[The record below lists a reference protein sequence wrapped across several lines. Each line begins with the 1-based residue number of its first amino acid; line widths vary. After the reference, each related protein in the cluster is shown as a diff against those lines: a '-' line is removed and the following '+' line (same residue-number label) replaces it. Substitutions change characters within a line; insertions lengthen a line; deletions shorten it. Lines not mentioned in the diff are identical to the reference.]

1 MSNENGFF
9 SPNLDTAAIGR
20 PITRAGISFFPVYL
34 TGNDVP
40 AIATGPGAKRVIDEL
55 DDASVPD
62 LTVTNPGKNPLLLVE
77 GEQFLGGKQNRTINV
92 SVLVAPGATMKIPV
106 SCLEAGRW
114 GRRRDF
120 RPAATST
127 PRRVRRT
134 LHDAVAA
141 QAGTAS
147 ARRGDQQRVWGR
159 IDDSL
164 REMRTS
170 SPTAAIAD
178 ADALFEVERDRGKA
192 VDELEKLG
200 PLPGAVRIR
209 RYPRPAHRRHG
220 NLRGSRTAETPLA
233 GARPVLPARKADRD
247 RLAIARPRSAGAP
260 GHQLHEVHQLVRA
273 GARSGT
279 PLHQREGRRA
289 GAHPRRVCR
298 PRLGAQPVAL
308 REGPAPKN
316 GALVAPTSWTL
327 VGMRRFLNDNVIQST
342 GRIRALAA
350 NQIVQARIDGAVK
363 EEAAA
368 VLAAMGLTVSDAVRL
383 LLTRVAH
390 EKALPFAPLVPN
402 AVTIEAM
409 KEARK
414 GGLPRFNSVQTLLDD
429 LHADD

>member
-92 SVLVAPGATMKIPV
+92 SVLVAAGATMKIPV

-147 ARRGDQQRVWGR
+147 ARRGDQQRVWGG
-159 IDDSL
+159 INDSL
-164 REMRTS
+164 REMRMS

-200 PLPGAVRIR
+200 PLPGQCGFVVTHGPRIVGTEIFGAPELLKPHWPALVRS
-209 RYPRPAHRRHG
+209 YLLERPTETGWPSPDRVLRA
-220 NLRGSRTAETPLA
+220 LRGISYTKCT
-233 GARPVLPARKADRD
+233 
-247 RLAIARPRSAGAP
+247 SS
-260 GHQLHEVHQLVRA
+260 
-273 GARSGT
+273 SG
-279 PLHQREGRRA
+279 LGLGRER
-289 GAHPRRVCR
+289 HF
-298 PRLGAQPVAL
+298 
-308 REGPAPKN
+308 
-316 GALVAPTSWTL
+316 TSEK
-327 VGMRRFLNDNVIQST
+327 GT
-342 GRIRALAA
+342 G
-350 NQIVQARIDGAVK
+350 Q
-363 EEAAA
+363 
-368 VLAAMGLTVSDAVRL
+368 GLTLDGSVVHVSVLSR
-383 LLTRVAH
+383 
-390 EKALPFAPLVPN
+390 
-402 AVTIEAM
+402 
-409 KEARK
+409 
-414 GGLPRFNSVQTLLDD
+414 
-429 LHADD
+429 